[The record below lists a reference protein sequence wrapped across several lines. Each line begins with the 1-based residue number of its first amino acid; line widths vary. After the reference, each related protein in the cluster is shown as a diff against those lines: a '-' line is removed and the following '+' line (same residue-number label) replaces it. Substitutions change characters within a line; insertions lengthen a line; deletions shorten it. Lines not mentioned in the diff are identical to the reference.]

1 MTLARTS
8 MLLFAA
14 LAAPSCGEG
23 LADATTTGTTT
34 EAPDPGRPTA
44 AIAGPDQS
52 VEYGAVVTLNGG
64 ASTARAGTELSAYA
78 WKQTSGPALALSGAN
93 SVTAQFKAP
102 SVAQATSYG
111 LTLTV
116 TDSAGGQASD
126 ALLVTVAPRPC
137 APATCLSA
145 GKSCGSIDDGCG
157 GTVKCGGCTAPSTC
171 GGGGVANECGQP
183 VAQGFAF
190 PFGASGLQDGTTGMA
205 PFTMW
210 LGSTSAAYLLSDLTK
225 ARAAKMRLFLN
236 MTGGSHDNYLTNGVF
251 DLAKWKARM
260 DTFNTPQLKQ
270 AVAAAV
276 ADGTI
281 IGNSVMD
288 EPHVHGLGDG
298 NTWGPPGTMTKAKV
312 DDLCRYVKAIF
323 PTLPTGVAHRHD
335 VFEPD
340 KNYAVCEF
348 VISQYSA
355 RIGDV
360 AAFRDAGLAFAKRS
374 GTAIMFSMNVLNGG
388 TQDKDGTWD
397 CTGTGGK
404 GQYAPNCRMT
414 AAQVKDFGLAL
425 APAGCGMNMWRYDAT
440 FFGRADNKL
449 SFQAIADRVKGLPSK
464 PCVRP

>member
-1 MTLARTS
+1 MTLARIS
-8 MLLFAA
+8 MLFFVAA
-14 LAAPSCGEG
+14 AAPSCGSG
-23 LADATTTGTTT
+23 LFDPTTT
-34 EAPDPGRPTA
+34 EEPDPGPSTTA
-44 AIAGPDQS
+44 NAGPDQW
-52 VEYGAVVTLNGG
+52 VDHGAVVTLNGG
-64 ASTARAGTELSAYA
+64 GSTARAGTELVSWA
-78 WKQTSGPALALSGAN
+78 WKQSAGPALTLTGAS
-93 SVTAQFKAP
+93 SVTSEFTAP
-102 SVAQATSYG
+102 PVSQPTTFE

-116 TDSAGGQASD
+116 TDSAGGEASD
-126 ALLVTVAPRPC
+126 ALVVTVAPRPC

-145 GKSCGSIDDGCG
+145 AKSCGTLDDGCG
-157 GTVKCGGCTAPSTC
+157 GTVKCGSCTAPATC
-171 GGGGVANECGQP
+171 GGGGVANVCGQ
-183 VAQGFAF
+183 AAGQGFAY
-190 PFGASGLQDGTTGMA
+190 PFGASGLQQGTTGMA

-210 LGSTSAAYLLSDLTK
+210 LGGTSAAYLLSDLSK

-236 MTGGSHDNYLTNGVF
+236 MTGGAHENYLTNGVF
-251 DLAKWKARM
+251 DLAKWKAKM

-312 DDLCRYVKAIF
+312 DELCRYVKAIF

-340 KNYAVCEF
+340 QDYAVCEL
-348 VISQYSA
+348 VVSQYSA
-355 RIGDV
+355 RAGDV
-360 AAFRDAGLAFAKRS
+360 VAFRDAGLAFAERS
-374 GTAIMFSMNVLNGG
+374 GIAILFSMNVLNGG

-440 FFGRADNKL
+440 FFGRPDNQA
-449 SFQAIADRVKGLPSK
+449 SFQAIADRVKGLPGK